1 MTDLAVSRPSPA
13 TVAVLSVAACSVI
26 WGTTWYAITLQLG
39 VVPTVASITY
49 RFGLA
54 ALILFAICLITR
66 KPAGLTK
73 AQHVA
78 AFGQGLFT
86 FAVDY
91 AFVYFA
97 EERVASAV
105 VAVIFAGLAFL
116 NLVLFRLF
124 AGQKAPKAAWA
135 GAALGMAGVGV
146 LSAAELFKAELD
158 PRAIAGVGC
167 AVLAVIGA
175 GVGNLFAWRGQKAG
189 APVLQATAWA
199 MAYGT
204 GLLFLYGLVTG
215 VQWTFSFTPSYV
227 LSLLHLAVFGS
238 VVAFL
243 IYFSLARSSGYALA
257 SYVSA
262 LTPPVAML
270 MSVAFEHASF
280 GLGALGGLVL
290 VLGGQVLL
298 IKGKEA

>member
-1 MTDLAVSRPSPA
+1 
-13 TVAVLSVAACSVI
+13 
-26 WGTTWYAITLQLG
+26 
-39 VVPTVASITY
+39 
-49 RFGLA
+49 
-54 ALILFAICLITR
+54 
-66 KPAGLTK
+66 
-73 AQHVA
+73 
-78 AFGQGLFT
+78 
-86 FAVDY
+86 
-91 AFVYFA
+91 
-97 EERVASAV
+97 
-105 VAVIFAGLAFL
+105 
-116 NLVLFRLF
+116 
-124 AGQKAPKAAWA
+124 
-135 GAALGMAGVGV
+135 MAGVGV

-204 GLLFLYGLVTG
+204 GLLFLYGLFTG
-215 VQWTFSFTPSYV
+215 VHWSFDTSPSYV

-270 MSVAFEHASF
+270 MSVAFEHARF